1 MPALATHVLASAPT
15 AHYST
20 LLSVEQQRVVREL
33 HTILLD
39 TREDA
44 MRVLCALIV
53 LLGPRFLIFRALV
66 ARSLRRA
73 GIEYPDYELLV
84 DRLLKSTV
92 FNFLYTSI
100 CRIVLN
106 NRCAVQTQTLGVQ

>member
-1 MPALATHVLASAPT
+1 
-15 AHYST
+15 
-20 LLSVEQQRVVREL
+20 
-33 HTILLD
+33 
-39 TREDA
+39 

-92 FNFLYTSI
+92 FNFLYTSTYTSI
-100 CRIVLN
+100 CRAVLQMCSTN
-106 NRCAVQTQTLGVQ
+106 KL